1 LDGHARVLDRRIK
14 QERQRYHIIMTY
26 YQEHGKMTIYRKL
39 NSKGRGSPG
48 GSCNRLSRAVCE
60 LAEQF
65 LTLFIIFGEMS
76 NIHEKIQY
84 GTYMNRR
91 LHKLPF
97 HNFET
102 FVSYEAT

>member
-1 LDGHARVLDRRIK
+1 
-14 QERQRYHIIMTY
+14 
-26 YQEHGKMTIYRKL
+26 MTIYRKL
-39 NSKGRGSPG
+39 NGKGRGSPG
-48 GSCNRLSRAVCE
+48 GFCNCLSRAVCE

-65 LTLFIIFGEMS
+65 LTLFVVFGEIS
-76 NIHEKIQY
+76 SIHEKIQY
-84 GTYMNRR
+84 GIYINRR